1 MALIGIMLTILF
13 IASLWIVFVKAGQ
26 PGWAALIPI
35 YNVIVMLQ
43 VAKRPIWWFL
53 LLLVPLV
60 NILIA
65 IVVMVDI
72 AKAFGKGVLFGL
84 GLTFLSPIFLPILAF
99 TDAEYS

>member
-1 MALIGIMLTILF
+1 MALIGILLTILF